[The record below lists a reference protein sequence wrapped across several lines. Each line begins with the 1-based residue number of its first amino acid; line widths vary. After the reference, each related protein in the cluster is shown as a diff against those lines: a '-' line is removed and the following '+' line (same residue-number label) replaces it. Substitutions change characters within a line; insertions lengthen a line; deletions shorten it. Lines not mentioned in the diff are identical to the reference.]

1 MTHIITRRN
10 ALFSLGALGWIAAFP
25 KLVKPLNAQTMPT
38 RQNLITLYVPGGW
51 DITGCLD
58 PKPGRT
64 NIDAMPGEIERFGGL
79 DINNHQSRP
88 SVSAFF
94 ERHAEN
100 ALIVN
105 GIQVRS
111 IAHEACATRLLTG
124 TSLDTRPDLGT
135 FHALHE
141 GADLPIPYFVLGNQ
155 AYSGEHETLV
165 ARAGIVGQFH
175 RLLDPTQSYD
185 RLSGLG
191 SSRFT
196 PQASEQALIER
207 YLNRESGRSLTP
219 RAQDQVDAFYSARR
233 KGKVLSNAFT
243 ASLDTG
249 FQLALRSQIDL
260 AITSLLNGA
269 TRSILL
275 EHEVDWDSH
284 GQNELRQTVAYEDL
298 FTQLSYLVEQL
309 KQSSLWNQTTI
320 LVASEMSRTPQ
331 LNDGD
336 GKDHWPVTSSLILG
350 GRIDGGRILGGT
362 DDDLLPLPVDL
373 HTGSITSGGAALM
386 PGHLING
393 VLRHLGVP
401 PRAQHPSNGDALNLA

>member
-1 MTHIITRRN
+1 MTHIINRRN
-10 ALFSLGALGWIAAFP
+10 AMFRLGGLGCLAVCPSL
-25 KLVKPLNAQTMPT
+25 VTPLHAQTTADP
-38 RQNLITLYVPGGW
+38 QNLIILYVPGGW

-58 PKPGRT
+58 PKPGRL
-64 NIDAMPGEIERFGGL
+64 NIDAMPGDIARFGAL
-79 DINNHQSRP
+79 DVCTHQSRP
-88 SVSAFF
+88 SVSEFF
-94 ERHAEN
+94 ESHAAN

-135 FHALHE
+135 LHALH
-141 GADLPIPYFVLGNQ
+141 GGIDLPIPYFVLGNQ
-155 AYSGEHETLV
+155 AYSGEHETLI

-185 RLSGLG
+185 RLTGLA
-191 SSRFT
+191 SSRFV
-196 PQASEQALIER
+196 PRGDEQVLIER
-207 YLNRESGRSLTP
+207 YLNGRSARSLTS
-219 RAQDQVDAFYSARR
+219 RAQRQVDAFYSAGR
-233 KGKVLSNAFT
+233 KGKTLGDTFT
-243 ASLDTG
+243 GTLEAG

-260 AITSLLNGA
+260 ALTSLLNGA

-284 GQNELRQTVAYEDL
+284 GQNELRQTVAYDDL

-309 KQSSLWNQTTI
+309 RQANLWSRTTI

-331 LNDGD
+331 LNDGE

-350 GRIDGGRILGGT
+350 GSINGGRILGGT
-362 DDDLLPLPVDL
+362 DDDLLPLPMDL
-373 HTGSITSGGAALM
+373 STGSIAAGGTALM
-386 PGHLING
+386 PAHLING
-393 VLRHLGVP
+393 LLRHLGVP
-401 PRAQHPSNGDALNLA
+401 QQPQHPSNGDAVDLG